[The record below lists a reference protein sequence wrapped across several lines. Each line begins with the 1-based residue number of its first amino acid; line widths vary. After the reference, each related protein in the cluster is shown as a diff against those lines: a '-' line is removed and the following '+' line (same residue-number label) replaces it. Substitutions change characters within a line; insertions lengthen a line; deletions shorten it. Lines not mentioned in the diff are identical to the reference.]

1 MRLTYIVNLIQPD
14 SSVIYEADKG
24 ELKELNQETP
34 EELVLEVQM
43 NIDSSFAS
51 GIYHIQ
57 YIMKDE
63 YSAQKDTSVKMFE
76 LTSY

>member
-1 MRLTYIVNLIQPD
+1 
-14 SSVIYEADKG
+14 
-24 ELKELNQETP
+24 
-34 EELVLEVQM
+34 M